1 MAGKPA
7 MSLPILQGPAASSPV
22 RSWLRQCE
30 PVSAAIA
37 QVSALADCRPPN
49 ACAALRRSVHR
60 RAHGL
65 RPYSSSSREA
75 AMMSIF
81 GSRGDRHTTT
91 SRHAKPQVEGL
102 EQIIALS
109 GVSASAVT
117 VTAISSAIMQ
127 QGSTV
132 TVNLGTLGT
141 KVGNVPGA
149 SLVINTNRLKI
160 AEQQARFSGTATVEA
175 TVEVKGSRHGVP
187 VILQVTKTTAT
198 STPTIAQQGS
208 TVKVNLRTGAT
219 LVISVKVL
227 TQAVQQ
233 VKASGTATVIHAVQQ
248 AEASATATVEANR
261 AAVTNT
267 VTATSTQT
275 ITQQGSA
282 VKITL

>member
-1 MAGKPA
+1 
-7 MSLPILQGPAASSPV
+7 
-22 RSWLRQCE
+22 
-30 PVSAAIA
+30 
-37 QVSALADCRPPN
+37 
-49 ACAALRRSVHR
+49 
-60 RAHGL
+60 
-65 RPYSSSSREA
+65 
-75 AMMSIF
+75 MMSIF

-282 VKITL
+282 VKITF